1 MNRVSVFVRTPAYI
15 EEVELDEDGVNPV
28 GLVPLVS
35 GNTPIITVP
44 ALEDEGV
51 AEDASED
58 CKEDEETEDAPQIL
72 RDVIASLEELNKEM
86 RSILSPTPGD
96 TSSQQ
101 PPVVPNVDVWD
112 TGKALEQ
119 EYRMYPAFTRKEV
132 SDRLSNQVWDLLWIL
147 QERVDQQTCNGKDIK
162 LIDGLKAIS
171 VMHFRLGRL
180 TEKVL
185 KRRVRKPYK

>member
-1 MNRVSVFVRTPAYI
+1 MNRVSVFVRNPAYI

-58 CKEDEETEDAPQIL
+58 CKEDGETEDVPQIL

-119 EYRMYPAFTRKEV
+119 EYRMYPASTRKEV
-132 SDRLSNQVWDLLWIL
+132 SDRLFNQVWDLLRIL
-147 QERVDQQTCNGKDIK
+147 QERVDQQTCNYKDIK

-171 VMHFRLGRL
+171 VMHARLGRL
-180 TEKVL
+180 TEKVI
-185 KRRVRKPYK
+185 KRRVRKL

>member
-1 MNRVSVFVRTPAYI
+1 MCLRF
-15 EEVELDEDGVNPV
+15 
-28 GLVPLVS
+28 
-35 GNTPIITVP
+35 
-44 ALEDEGV
+44 
-51 AEDASED
+51 SEMSLL
-58 CKEDEETEDAPQIL
+58 C
-72 RDVIASLEELNKEM
+72 LEELNKEM

-147 QERVDQQTCNGKDIK
+147 QERVDQQTCNGKDIQ

-185 KRRVRKPYK
+185 KRRVRKPY